1 MENEKKSRKTP
12 VIGRDESVAIKGLL
26 ILIIVLGHN
35 HILAPPGSTLFS
47 YLYSFH
53 LMCFFILPWFY
64 FSRHK
69 TISSDYIFSIIRRN
83 YIPYSVFF
91 FICLILFVMV
101 KEKTFSVDW
110 RETACGYLIGSPLH
124 LRKSVGFIFLW
135 FLPSFASF
143 SILKAFSCTSVSLK
157 YLLLTVSLCML
168 FLPWDVQELL
178 KNSLPFGLF
187 FAIKFLCLGW
197 ISVRCLTYVPQV
209 QYVGGFFFV
218 VITFFYFI
226 GIRNALIMQVFP
238 VFAFLAMLS
247 LRKIVCNSVLR
258 NVGKYS
264 LGIYLIHMFIS
275 TVLDKIF
282 PTTVVYGILAYCI
295 TLVSSYLC
303 ALFIYKIKL
312 NKIIFPR

>member
-1 MENEKKSRKTP
+1 MENEMTSRITP

-26 ILIIVLGHN
+26 IMIIVLGHN
-35 HILAPPGSTLFS
+35 HILAPSGSTLFS

-64 FSRHK
+64 FSKHK
-69 TISSDYIFSIIRRN
+69 TISSDQISSIIRRN

-91 FICLILFVMV
+91 LICLFLFVVV
-101 KEKTFSVDW
+101 KEQPFNIDW
-110 RETACGYLIGSPLH
+110 RETAFGYFIGSPLH

-143 SILKAFSCTSVSLK
+143 SILKAFCNTSVFLK
-157 YLLLTVSLCML
+157 YLLLTVSLCTI

-178 KNSLPFGLF
+178 KNNLPFGLF

-197 ISVRCLTYVPQV
+197 ISVKCMTYIPQA
-209 QYVGGFFFV
+209 QYVGGFFFM
-218 VITFFYFI
+218 VITILYFI
-226 GIRNALIMQVFP
+226 GIRNGLMMQLFP

-247 LRKIVCNSVLR
+247 LRKIVCNLVLC

-264 LGIYLIHMFIS
+264 LCIYLTHMFIS
-275 TVLDKIF
+275 TLLDKIF
-282 PTTVVYGILAYCI
+282 PTTMVYGILAYCI